1 MAIKVFNRST
11 GNVCYELPEMNIRR
25 VFNIGE
31 SKIIDEAELEMVSQQ
46 DGGLILLQEFLLV
59 DNKEWVAAHWDAPI
73 EYWWQPER
81 IRKSMLEDDIELF
94 TETLD
99 YAPEGVID
107 FIKMFAWQVPLT
119 DLNKIQ
125 ALKEKTGF
133 DALAAASVMAQESV
147 QKEAPRAARRRR
159 EEE

>member
-1 MAIKVFNRST
+1 MAIKVINRST
-11 GNVCYELPEMNIRR
+11 GNVCYELPELNVRR

-46 DGGLILLQEFLLV
+46 DGGLILLQDFLLV

-73 EYWWQPER
+73 EYWWLPER
-81 IRKSMLEDDIELF
+81 IRKSMIEDDLELF
-94 TETLD
+94 SETLD

-125 ALKEKTGF
+125 VLKDKTGF
-133 DALAAASVMAQESV
+133 DALAAASVMNQEG
-147 QKEAPRAARRRR
+147 QMKEAPRAARRRR

>member
-1 MAIKVFNRST
+1 MAIKVYNRST
-11 GNVCYELPEMNIRR
+11 GNVCYELPELNTRR

-31 SKIIDEAELEMVSQQ
+31 SKVIEESELEMLSQQ
-46 DGGLILLQEFLLV
+46 EGGLFILSEYLLV
-59 DNKEWVAAHWDAPI
+59 DNKEWVKAHWDAPI
-73 EYWWQPER
+73 EYWWTPEK
-81 IRKSMLEDDIELF
+81 IRSSMIEDDIDLF

-125 ALKEKTGF
+125 ALKDKTGF
-133 DALAAASVMAQESV
+133 DTLAAVSVMQQTDKKQEV
-147 QKEAPRAARRRR
+147 QRPTRRRR